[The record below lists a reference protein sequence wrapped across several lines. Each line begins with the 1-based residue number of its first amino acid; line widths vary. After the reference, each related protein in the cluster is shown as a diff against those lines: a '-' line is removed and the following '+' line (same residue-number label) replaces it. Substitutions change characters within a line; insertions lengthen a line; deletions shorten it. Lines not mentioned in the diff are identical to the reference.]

1 MKILKLTMNAFST
14 YKDLTVIDF
23 EHFVDHGLYLI
34 SGPTGS
40 GKTTIFDA
48 ITFALYGSA
57 SGSERHQ
64 AYFRSDF
71 ADDKDETYVEMTFLL
86 HGKEYCIKRSPTY
99 YRKGY
104 KTPKMANAYLTYDEH
119 TIEGVKEV
127 NQKIN
132 KLLGVDVHQFKQIV
146 MIAQGEFT
154 KLIYAS
160 SEERERVLRH
170 IFHTESYVKLEELLK
185 EETKA
190 YKEKYLL
197 LSQGLIHAFQSL
209 QLSSELKEKVKEGI
223 HPRYIEDAIQENQK
237 LTQEYNDIDKD
248 YQAIKQKSETLSQE
262 YYQKEVKNKNIQT
275 YKDLSLKYQELLK
288 QEDVMKQRKHD
299 IDQLKILRQN
309 QNFIYRYHSLKD
321 DYKYIQ
327 EDYQRLTQDIEV
339 LSIQYQKAK
348 QDYQIVPEL
357 KKSQEDKQKQ
367 LTHYEQSLKQYS
379 DYQDVLT
386 YYQRLHKQ
394 YQFFEKEYEQ
404 AVIKHQQLDNHMQ
417 RDHENIE
424 QLPELQ
430 LKMKEMEQA
439 VKEANQRKITIHH
452 LSEIYDTHKNLQD
465 RHYELS
471 KVYQK
476 KHQDYQEIL
485 QKYQTQDEL
494 FKRQQAGILARD
506 LKENEPCPVC
516 GSLHHPH
523 LAEVN
528 EDILS
533 AHELEALMQDVE
545 SLRVLNDD
553 AYQEVL
559 NQNQK
564 IQDMQSQITVY
575 KQQLHIEDDLSKE
588 VFVRLLSN
596 VIQVTK
602 DQEKLYQKQMSEVQY
617 LTKLKNSYHQDLK
630 VFEQET
636 QALSKML
643 EDKHELEKEL
653 SKSQS
658 ECNHFKKQLGEE
670 TKETLLSKKQ
680 ILDKELKQLTQDIE
694 NKEKNYLSLKE
705 KLNVM
710 KKQLTTLKEKYEQI
724 QVDYHNQEQEFENF
738 KSKYFQGNYDYYQ
751 SQLSSLD
758 RYEKQYQDYVIGKE
772 TLQARLKELEEYKD
786 EELVDISLL
795 HVQLLE
801 VNKQKEDISQQLNHL
816 LYTKE
821 NNEKIIKQIQKDYA
835 KNQEV
840 FDKYTLYQDLTDQ
853 ASGKNLKRMSFERYV
868 LSYYFEHILEYA
880 NIELLKM
887 SQGRYELYRKQEI
900 KGAKQ
905 QGLDLSVMDYETGVL
920 RDVQS
925 LSGGESFKAALSL
938 ALGLSAMIQSYA
950 GGIELNTLFIDEG
963 FGSLD
968 NESLDQALNVLLDL
982 KNDNKVIGI
991 ISHVHE
997 LKERISAQIIVEKGK
1012 KGSSLY
1018 IEND

>member
-1 MKILKLTMNAFST
+1 MKILKLTMSAFST

-57 SGSERHQ
+57 SGSERNQ

-71 ADDKDETYVEMTFLL
+71 ADDKDETYVKMTFLL
-86 HGKEYCIKRSPTY
+86 HDREYCIKRSPTY

-104 KTPKMANAYLTYDEH
+104 KTPKMANAYLTYDGY

-132 KLLGVDVHQFKQIV
+132 ELLGVDVHQFKQIV

-170 IFHTESYVKLEELLK
+170 IFHTENYVKLEEVLK

-190 YKEKYLL
+190 YKEKYML

-209 QLSSELKEKVKEGI
+209 QLSDDLKDKVKEGL
-223 HPRYIEDAIQENQK
+223 HSQYIEEAIQENQK
-237 LTQEYNDIDKD
+237 ITEDCINVEKEYQIL
-248 YQAIKQKSETLSQE
+248 KQKSENLSQE

-275 YKDLSLKYQELLK
+275 YQDLLLKYQEILK
-288 QEDVMKQRKHD
+288 QDDVMKQRKHD

-321 DYKYIQ
+321 DYKHIQ
-327 EDYQRLTQDIEV
+327 KDFQCLSQDSEV
-339 LSIQYQKAK
+339 ISMQYQQAK
-348 QDYQIVPEL
+348 QDYQTVPEL
-357 KKSQEDKQKQ
+357 KQLQEDKQKQ
-367 LTHYEQSLKQYS
+367 LTHYEQSLQQYN
-379 DYQDVLT
+379 DYQKALAYT
-386 YYQRLHKQ
+386 QRLQKQ
-394 YQFFEKEYEQ
+394 YQLLKKEYEQ
-404 AVIKHQQLDNHMQ
+404 AIIKHQQLDNRMQ
-417 RDHENIE
+417 RDRENIE

-430 LKMKEMEQA
+430 LKMKEMEQS

-452 LSEIYDTHKNLQD
+452 LSEIYDKHKNLQD

-476 KHQDYQEIL
+476 KHQDYQNVL
-485 QKYQTQDEL
+485 QKYQRQDEL

-506 LKENEPCPVC
+506 LKDNEPCPVC
-516 GSLHHPH
+516 GSLHHPQ
-523 LAEVN
+523 LAKVN

-533 AHELEALMQDVE
+533 AHELEVLMQEVE
-545 SLRVLNDD
+545 NLRVLSDD

-602 DQEKLYQKQMSEVQY
+602 DQEKLYQKQLIEVQY
-617 LTKLKNSYHQDLK
+617 LSKLKNSYHQDLK

-658 ECNHFKKQLGEE
+658 ECTYFQKQLGEE
-670 TKETLLSKKQ
+670 KRETLLFKVQ
-680 ILDKELKQLTQDIE
+680 TLNKELKQLVQDIE
-694 NKEKNYLSLKE
+694 YKEKSYLSLKE
-705 KLNVM
+705 KLNAM
-710 KKQLTTLKEKYEQI
+710 QNQLASLKQKYEQI
-724 QVDYHNQEQEFENF
+724 EVDCQNQEKEFENF
-738 KSKYFQGNYDYYQ
+738 KEKYFQGNYDYYQ

-758 RYEKQYQDYVIGKE
+758 SYEKQYQDYVIDKE
-772 TLQARLKELEEYKD
+772 TLQARLKELEEYKG
-786 EELVDISLL
+786 EELVDITLL
-795 HVQLLE
+795 KEQLLE
-801 VNKQKEDISQQLNHL
+801 MNKQKEDISQHLSYL

-821 NNEKIIKQIQKDYA
+821 NNDKIIKQIQKDYT

-840 FDKYTLYQDLTDQ
+840 FDKYTLYQDLADQ
-853 ASGKNLKRMSFERYV
+853 SSGKNFKRMSFERYV
-868 LSYYFEHILEYA
+868 LSHYFEHILEYA

-887 SQGRYELYRKQEI
+887 SQGRYELYRKQEV
-900 KGAKQ
+900 KGSRQ

-997 LKERISAQIIVEKGK
+997 LKERISTQIIVEKGK
-1012 KGSSLY
+1012 KGSSLH

>member
-1 MKILKLTMNAFST
+1 MNAFST

>member
-1 MKILKLTMNAFST
+1 MSAFST

-64 AYFRSDF
+64 TYFRSDF
-71 ADDKDETYVEMTFLL
+71 AEAKDETYVEMTFLL
-86 HGKEYCIKRSPTY
+86 HNKEYCIKRSPTY

-104 KTPKMANAYLTYDEH
+104 KTPKMANAYLTYDGH

-132 KLLGVDVHQFKQIV
+132 ELLGVDVHQFKQIV

-160 SEERERVLRH
+160 SEEREKVLRH

-185 EETKA
+185 EETKI
-190 YKEKYLL
+190 YKEKYML
-197 LSQGLIHAFQSL
+197 LSQGLIHSFQSL
-209 QLSSELKEKVKEGI
+209 QLSSELKEKGKDGL
-223 HPRYIEDAIQENQK
+223 HHQYIEEAIQENQK
-237 LTQEYNDIDKD
+237 LTEESIRVEKE
-248 YQAIKQKSETLSQE
+248 YQALKVKSENLSQE

-275 YKDLSLKYQELLK
+275 YQDLLLKYQEVFK
-288 QEDVMKQRKHD
+288 QDQVMKQRKYD

-309 QNFIYRYHSLKD
+309 QDFVYRYHSLKNE
-321 DYKYIQ
+321 YKSIQ
-327 EDYQRLTQDIEV
+327 EDCQRLTQDMKAI
-339 LSIQYQKAK
+339 SIQYQKAK
-348 QDYQIVPEL
+348 QDYQTVSKL
-357 KKSQEDKQKQ
+357 KQLQEDKQKQ
-367 LTHYEQSLKQYS
+367 LTHYEQTLQQYN
-379 DYQDVLT
+379 DYQKVLT
-386 YYQRLHKQ
+386 SYQRLQKQ
-394 YQFFEKEYEQ
+394 YQHFEQEYDQ
-404 AVIKHQQLDNHMQ
+404 AMIKHKQLDNRMQ

-430 LKMKEMEQA
+430 LKMKEMEQT
-439 VKEANQRKITIHH
+439 VKEANQRKITIHY
-452 LSEIYDTHKNLQD
+452 LSEIYDAHKNLQD
-465 RHYELS
+465 KHYELS
-471 KVYQK
+471 KIYQK
-476 KHQDYQEIL
+476 KHQDYQNIL
-485 QKYQTQDEL
+485 QKYQRQDEL

-506 LKENEPCPVC
+506 LKDNEPCPVC
-516 GSLHHPH
+516 GSLHHPQ
-523 LAEVN
+523 LAKIN
-528 EDILS
+528 EDVLS
-533 AHELEALMQDVE
+533 AHELEVLMQEVDN
-545 SLRVLNDD
+545 LRVLNDD

-564 IQDMQSQITVY
+564 IQEMQSQINVY

-658 ECNHFKKQLGEE
+658 ECTHFQKQLGEE
-670 TKETLLSKKQ
+670 TKETLLFKVQ
-680 ILDKELKQLTQDIE
+680 TLHKEYKQLSQDIE
-694 NKEKNYLSLKE
+694 YKEKNYLTLKE
-705 KLNVM
+705 KLNAM
-710 KKQLTTLKEKYEQI
+710 QNQLTSLKHKYEQI
-724 QVDYHNQEQEFENF
+724 EIDYQNQEKAFINF
-738 KSKYFQGNYDYYQ
+738 KDKYFQGNYDYYQ

-758 RYEKQYQDYVIGKE
+758 SYERQYQDYMIRKE
-772 TLQARLKELEEYKD
+772 TLQARLKELEEYQNED
-786 EELVDISLL
+786 IVDITLL
-795 HVQLLE
+795 QEQLLD
-801 VNKQKEDISQQLNHL
+801 VNKQKEDISQHLNHL
-816 LYTKE
+816 LYIKE
-821 NNEKIIKQIQKDYA
+821 NNEKIMKHIQKDYT
-835 KNQEV
+835 KNQEIL
-840 FDKYTLYQDLTDQ
+840 DKYTLYQDLADQ
-853 ASGKNLKRMSFERYV
+853 ASGKNFKRMSFERYV

-900 KGAKQ
+900 KGSKQ

-968 NESLDQALNVLLDL
+968 NESLDQALNVLLEL

-991 ISHVHE
+991 ISHVNE
-997 LKERISAQIIVEKGK
+997 LKERISTQIIVEKGK
-1012 KGSSLY
+1012 KGSSLH